1 MRSARAAGFLS
12 SLFVLTALSTHADA
26 GVPGT
31 ITRLSTGSAL
41 ATQSAPAISGNNVV
55 WTDTSFLLGS
65 TNSDIYFL
73 DLAGGLPALNLSNTF
88 SEQEYLE
95 DVDGQSVVYTHT
107 GPGMPGD
114 ILVYDTALNMSTT
127 VAASDSLIRYTQPAI
142 RGRYVVFMRYVG
154 AQPDVDGY
162 DIALG
167 APLAPIT
174 NDPAAQL
181 RPRVAGELVVFEDYN
196 SGNADIYG
204 YRINSGG
211 AAFAIATG
219 PNAQITP
226 DVDEDWVVWV
236 ETLAPGHDRV
246 MARNMV
252 TGADQVL
259 SSVVSSKM
267 QPRVS
272 RGRVVWADDR
282 AGNMDIWSYN
292 LVTSTEEVVVDG
304 AGDQMLSDID
314 RNRVVY
320 TSNETGFEQI
330 YMFTIAAPP
339 PSELPVGCDPALTDL
354 VGTPTVIIKNS
365 SKPVTRTGSFLS
377 APPKRYYMCVEN
389 GLPDGSRRS
398 SNVVAS
404 VDGVVVLTNNEFRP
418 ANNPPRWVAAPLN
431 IHDDNPAGGLHTW
444 QVAVVNT
451 TVATLTISIRSA
463 K

>member
-12 SLFVLTALSTHADA
+12 SLFVLTAVSTRAEA
-26 GVPGT
+26 RVAGT
-31 ITRLSTGSAL
+31 ITRLSTGSVL

-55 WTDTSFLLGS
+55 WTDTSVLLGS

-73 DLAGGLPALNLSNTF
+73 DLASTLPALNLSNTF

-127 VAASDSLIRYTQPAI
+127 VAASDSFVRYTQPAI
-142 RGRYVVFMRYVG
+142 RGRYVVFLRYVG
-154 AQPDVDGY
+154 VQPDIDGY

-181 RPRVAGELVVFEDYN
+181 RPRVGGDLVVFEDYN

-204 YRINSGG
+204 YRIGAGG
-211 AAFAIATG
+211 LAFPIATG
-219 PNAQITP
+219 PTSQITP

-236 ETLAPGHDRV
+236 ETVAPGNDRV
-246 MARNMV
+246 MARNML
-252 TGADQVL
+252 TGLDHVL
-259 SSVVSSKM
+259 TTVASNKM

-282 AGNMDIWSYN
+282 AGNMDLYSYT
-292 LVTSTEEVVVDG
+292 LATSTEEVMVDG

-314 RNRVVY
+314 GNRVVY

-330 YMFTIAAPP
+330 YLFTIAAPP

-354 VGTPTVIIKNS
+354 VGTPVTIIKNS
-365 SKPVTRTGSFLS
+365 SKPVIGKGSFVTV
-377 APPKRYYMCVEN
+377 PPKRYYMCVEN

-398 SNVVAS
+398 SNVVAT

-418 ANNPPRWVAAPLN
+418 ANNPPRWVAAALN
-431 IHDDNPAGGLHTW
+431 IHDDNPAGGVHNW

-451 TVATLTISIRSA
+451 TVATLTVSIRSA